1 MSASGGGSYNMEAA
15 AKEQALRDELVQ
27 RQGKLGAARAE
38 VEDTNKT
45 RVTLSGEYADASGVL
60 RRAMKE
66 LDFTRKQIYDEQTE
80 RKSLLHV
87 KKRNLERAVKKL
99 EDTLEERRVWTEAW
113 ERRLEDLRQAVT
125 VAGEAALEVAKEN
138 LDIAKAGLCGDHNTQ
153 EPDKVRDML
162 SPVVQDSVL
171 SEMDR
176 IQEIAKKAD
185 NASCTLE
192 EAVHSLAEATEDGE
206 IQRQQG
212 EKHRELLDTE
222 RKKLKKVEKE
232 WRKTME
238 DFEFLQGKEAQA
250 KESLNAAKSVAAAK
264 QNELKETIKAHNNAK
279 SLVAEVRE
287 AEANIARQLRDC
299 AEFPMHAA
307 SRERLV
313 AEFADWERAQEEEDS
328 ARDEEQRL
336 EEELDYDDEQ
346 PQMCHNLEA
355 VQDAWNDETT
365 HEFGAVAGY
374 PDNTTESAATRQA
387 EVESEP
393 SRNNGKVSSNHDKD
407 RPRRYRW
414 VGGQEQGQEEASSED
429 DRPRR
434 RYQPDEQQEEEEEE
448 EEEEEDRDNDA
459 EYRIPLAR
467 RGRCSSHV
475 ANVQR
480 RSSKGKGPLGK
491 SRMAVSS
498 QATRVLGGAQQRQ
511 ARTVDH
517 QTVATGNSK
526 GKGKARGGANTLRQ
540 DHAASSAYEWRMNK
554 GVPRTGLFGG
564 VRKPRKVFFS
574 GTTETNNWLGIKRK
588 TPSPSQV
595 AGEEG
600 TGRLHHGNR
609 QQEGGRAGDQ
619 NIPKKRVRSA
629 GQKITPGRFIEGGE
643 RAPPRFAVKFP
654 RRSSSSPSVNRD
666 PEAVAETSTNAQT
679 GASSESNAVAT
690 TTTEATMSTGEA
702 KESPNTDSTSETP
715 AALARVELSCKT
727 EPAMSEGSS
736 ASS

>member
-1 MSASGGGSYNMEAA
+1 AA

-27 RQGKLGAARAE
+27 EQAKLAATRAE

-45 RVTLSGEYADASGVL
+45 RVTLSDEYADASGVL

-66 LDFTRKQIYDEQTE
+66 LNFTRKQIYDEETE

-87 KKRNLERAVKKL
+87 KKRNLERVVKKL
-99 EDTLEERRVWTEAW
+99 EDTSEERRVWTEDW

-153 EPDKVRDML
+153 EPDNVRDML

-171 SEMDR
+171 REMDR

-212 EKHRELLDTE
+212 EKHRELLDTK

-250 KESLNAAKSVAAAK
+250 KESLNAANSIEAAK
-264 QNELKETIKAHNNAK
+264 QNELKEAIKAHNNAK
-279 SLVAEVRE
+279 SLVAEIRE

-299 AEFPMHAA
+299 AELPMHAA
-307 SRERLV
+307 SRHRLM
-313 AEFADWERAQEEEDS
+313 AEFTDWERTQDEDS

-336 EEELDYDDEQ
+336 EEELEYDDEQ

-365 HEFGAVAGY
+365 HEFGGDAGY
-374 PDNTTESAATRQA
+374 PDNTAESAASRQA

-393 SRNNGKVSSNHDKD
+393 SRNNSKVSSNQDGN
-407 RPRRYRW
+407 RPRRRRW
-414 VGGQEQGQEEASSED
+414 VYGQEQELEEALIEY

-434 RYQPDEQQEEEEEE
+434 RCHPDEQQEEEENDDDDD
-448 EEEEEDRDNDA
+448 EDDD
-459 EYRIPLAR
+459 EDDEHRISPAHQVGR
-467 RGRCSSHV
+467 GRGRCSSE
-475 ANVQR
+475 ASVQR
-480 RSSKGKGPLGK
+480 RYSKGKEPLGK
-491 SRMAVSS
+491 STMVTSS
-498 QATRVLGGAQQRQ
+498 QATRFLGEAKQRQ

-517 QTVATGNSK
+517 QTVPTGSSK
-526 GKGKARGGANTLRQ
+526 GKGEARGGANILRQ
-540 DHAASSAYEWRMNK
+540 DRAASSAYERRMNM
-554 GVPRTGLFGG
+554 GVPRTGLLGG
-564 VRKPRKVFFS
+564 VGKPRKVSFS
-574 GTTETNNWLGIKRK
+574 RTTETKDTFGFKRQ
-588 TPSPSQV
+588 TPTPSQV

-600 TGRLHHGNR
+600 TGRHHHRIR
-609 QQEGGRAGDQ
+609 QQEGGQAADQ

-629 GQKITPGRFIEGGE
+629 GQKITSGRFIEGGE
-643 RAPPRFAVKFP
+643 RAPPRFAAKFR
-654 RRSSSSPSVNRD
+654 RRSSSSSSVSRAS
-666 PEAVAETSTNAQT
+666 EAVAETSTNAQI
-679 GASSESNAVAT
+679 GACSESTAVAT
-690 TTTEATMSTGEA
+690 TTTQAAMSTGKA
-702 KESPNTDSTSETP
+702 KESSNTESTSETP
-715 AALARVELSCKT
+715 AALARVKLSCNTK
-727 EPAMSEGSS
+727 PAMSEG
-736 ASS
+736 ALEHL